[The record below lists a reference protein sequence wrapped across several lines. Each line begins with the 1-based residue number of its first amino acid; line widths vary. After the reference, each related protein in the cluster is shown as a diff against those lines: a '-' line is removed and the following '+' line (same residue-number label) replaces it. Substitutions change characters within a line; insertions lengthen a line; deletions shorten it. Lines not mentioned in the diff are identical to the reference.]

1 MKKQLLLVFVVCLL
15 ASFLIG
21 IVSYASDDA
30 CVPCEPDVIDTMY
43 HTVHSV

>member
-43 HTVHSV
+43 RTVHSV